1 MAADTQTLLSEQ
13 DAQQVNAQELL
24 DAIADKVATKLLL
37 KTDVVSQL
45 VNDATKAASAAA
57 VYALQQKLGVG
68 DLPAGMTDVVG
79 GISSLYSN
87 LTSILPFNNTIKD
100 FNDAASFGIYCG
112 LDLKNT
118 PKSGH
123 VTVLTV
129 PIGSGRSG
137 NAGYCRQLAFPA
149 STNMIYARYR
159 RDGTWNQWA
168 VLHE

>member
-1 MAADTQTLLSEQ
+1 MAADTQKLLSEE
-13 DAQQVNAQELL
+13 DGQQVNAQELL

-87 LTSILPFNNTIKD
+87 LTDILPFNNTIKD

-118 PKSGH
+118 PKSG
-123 VTVLTV
+123 
-129 PIGSGRSG
+129 
-137 NAGYCRQLAFPA
+137 
-149 STNMIYARYR
+149 M
-159 RDGTWNQWA
+159 
-168 VLHE
+168 